1 MRLLQ
6 RGDVEVRCSAQQSD
20 GRHPNAQD
28 RALGRHRPSCLGTVV
43 SQTVADRDSYGI
55 FSADAV
61 QNPYPHYRAM
71 REREPIHWS
80 EKARAWYF
88 TRYRDV
94 FDLQDRPD
102 LSVDRIETLYSY
114 LPRVNPER
122 FSDIVD
128 HYHRWLL
135 YRDDTY
141 HDRLKALFLKA
152 MTPRA
157 VERLRPMVQR
167 RVDAILDAL
176 EGRYAFDAYLAFAAR
191 LPTQVMLDLLGLPDS
206 DELMLRHWS
215 DRCSNFLFQPVSPDK
230 GAMAQEQRE
239 ILDAQQAYFM
249 PLIEERRRNPG
260 ADMISAMARAEVDG
274 EQLTDLEILAT
285 CNMMATAGGGTSR
298 SAIAMSLWW
307 LHKFPDQ
314 LAKLKADPTL
324 VDSAA
329 EEFLRYDAP
338 TQRGIRT
345 AREDFEIGGVRIRKG
360 QILHIMIGA
369 ANRDPDQFSD
379 PDRLDICRNPN
390 RHVTLGHGVHYC
402 LGAAL
407 ARLELRVA
415 VASFLDRF
423 PNYRPAS
430 DQIVFMDRT
439 ASRRPTSVPVFA
451 R

>member
-1 MRLLQ
+1 MT
-6 RGDVEVRCSAQQSD
+6 EV
-20 GRHPNAQD
+20 
-28 RALGRHRPSCLGTVV
+28 L
-43 SQTVADRDSYGI
+43 ADPDSFGL
-55 FSADAV
+55 FTAEAV
-61 QNPYPHYRAM
+61 QDPYPYYKKL
-71 REREPIHWS
+71 REREPVHWS
-80 EKARAWYF
+80 ERARAWYF

-94 FDLQDRPD
+94 FELQDRPD

-114 LPRVNPER
+114 LPRTNPER

-135 YRDDTY
+135 YRDDAY
-141 HDRLKALFLKA
+141 HDRLKGLFLKA

-157 VERLRPMVQR
+157 VERLRPMMQR
-167 RVDAILDAL
+167 RVDTILDAL
-176 EGRYAFDAYLAFAAR
+176 GGRDRFDAYLDFAAR

-206 DELMLRHWS
+206 DESMMRHWS
-215 DRCSNFLFQPVSPDK
+215 DRCSNFLFQPVAPDK
-230 GAMAQEQRE
+230 DAMAQEQRE

-249 PLIEERRRNPG
+249 PLIENRRRDPG
-260 ADMISAMARAEVDG
+260 EDMISAMACAEVAG
-274 EQLTDLEILAT
+274 ERLTDLEILAT

-307 LHKFPDQ
+307 LHQFPGE
-314 LAKLKADPTL
+314 LARLKANPGFINL
-324 VDSAA
+324 AA

-345 AREDFEIGGVRIRKG
+345 ARQDFEIGGEKIRKG

-369 ANRDPDQFSD
+369 ANRDPDQFND
-379 PDRLDICRNPN
+379 PDRIDIARDPN

-407 ARLELRVA
+407 ARLELRIA
-415 VASFLDRF
+415 VASFLTRF
-423 PNYRPAS
+423 PDYRLAS
-430 DQIVFMDRT
+430 DKIVFMDRT
-439 ASRRPTSVPVFA
+439 ASRRPISVPVFA

>member
-1 MRLLQ
+1 
-6 RGDVEVRCSAQQSD
+6 
-20 GRHPNAQD
+20 
-28 RALGRHRPSCLGTVV
+28 V

-167 RVDAILDAL
+167 RVDAIIDTLA
-176 EGRYAFDAYLAFAAR
+176 ERGAFDAYLDYAAR
-191 LPTQVMLDLLGLPDS
+191 LPTQVMLDLLDLPDS

-379 PDRLDICRNPN
+379 PDRLDISRNPN

>member
-1 MRLLQ
+1 M
-6 RGDVEVRCSAQQSD
+6 
-20 GRHPNAQD
+20 
-28 RALGRHRPSCLGTVV
+28 

-114 LPRVNPER
+114 LPRVNPEQ

-167 RVDAILDAL
+167 RVDAIIDTLA
-176 EGRYAFDAYLAFAAR
+176 ERGAFDAYLDYAAR
-191 LPTQVMLDLLGLPDS
+191 LPTQVMLDLLDLPDS

-324 VDSAA
+324 VNSAA

-379 PDRLDICRNPN
+379 PDRLDISRNPN

-439 ASRRPTSVPVFA
+439 ASRRPTGVPVFA

>member
-1 MRLLQ
+1 
-6 RGDVEVRCSAQQSD
+6 
-20 GRHPNAQD
+20 
-28 RALGRHRPSCLGTVV
+28 V

-167 RVDAILDAL
+167 RVDAIIDTLA
-176 EGRYAFDAYLAFAAR
+176 ERGAFDAYLDYAAR
-191 LPTQVMLDLLGLPDS
+191 LPTQVMLDLLDLPDS

-379 PDRLDICRNPN
+379 PDRLDISRNPN

-402 LGAAL
+402 LAPPWRGL
-407 ARLELRVA
+407 SCGLPL
-415 VASFLDRF
+415 
-423 PNYRPAS
+423 PAFS
-430 DQIVFMDRT
+430 I
-439 ASRRPTSVPVFA
+439 ASRIIGRRATKSYSWIALRAGDRPVCRSSRA
-451 R
+451 DAQ